1 MQNNKKT
8 TTNDFCTLDE
18 IRERKDAL
26 LDEIQKDKDKVSTL
40 WNDTFL
46 KRDETSKGDY
56 IASLVSNGFMAV
68 DAFLLVRKLMKG
80 YGYLFGKGKGKRKRW
95 I

>member
-1 MQNNKKT
+1 MQNNKK
-8 TTNDFCTLDE
+8 TNDFCTLDE

-26 LDEIQKDKDKVSTL
+26 LDEIQKDSDKVTAL
-40 WNDTFL
+40 WNDTFV

-56 IASLVSNGFMAV
+56 IASLVSNGFMAL

-80 YGYLFGKGKGKRKRW
+80 YGFLFGKSKRKKR

>member
-8 TTNDFCTLDE
+8 EFCTLDE

-26 LDEIQKDKDKVSTL
+26 LDEIQRDSDKVTAL
-40 WNDTFL
+40 WNKTFL
-46 KRDETSKGDY
+46 KRDEASKGDY

-68 DAFLLVRKLMKG
+68 DAFLLARKLIKG
-80 YGYLFGKGKGKRKRW
+80 YGYLFGKGKRKKK
-95 I
+95 

>member
-1 MQNNKKT
+1 MPINKKT
-8 TTNDFCTLDE
+8 TNDFHTLEE

-26 LDEIQKDKDKVSTL
+26 LDEIQKDKDKVSVL
-40 WNDTFL
+40 WNQTFL
-46 KRDETSKGDY
+46 KRDEVSKGDY

-68 DAFLLVRKLMKG
+68 DAILLVRKLMKG
-80 YGYLFGKGKGKRKRW
+80 YSSLFGKQKTKRRRW

>member
-8 TTNDFCTLDE
+8 TTSDFCTLDE

-26 LDEIQKDKDKVSTL
+26 LDELQKDKDKVSTL

-68 DAFLLVRKLMKG
+68 DAFLLVRKLMRG
-80 YGYLFGKGKGKRKRW
+80 YGYLFGKGKRKRW

>member
-1 MQNNKKT
+1 MPYNKKT
-8 TTNDFCTLDE
+8 TTDFCTLEE

-26 LDEIQKDKDKVSTL
+26 LDEIQKDSDKVTAL
-40 WNDTFL
+40 WNDTFV

-68 DAFLLVRKLMKG
+68 DAILLVRKLMKG
-80 YGYLFGKGKGKRKRW
+80 YSSLFGKDKGKRRRW

>member
-1 MQNNKKT
+1 MQNNKK
-8 TTNDFCTLDE
+8 NEFCTLDE

-26 LDEIQKDKDKVSTL
+26 LDEIHKDRDKVTSL
-40 WNDTFL
+40 WNQTFL

-56 IASLVSNGFMAV
+56 IASLVSNGFMAL

-80 YGYLFGKGKGKRKRW
+80 YGYLFGKSRRKKK
-95 I
+95 

>member
-8 TTNDFCTLDE
+8 EFCTLDE

-26 LDEIQKDKDKVSTL
+26 LDEIQRDSDKVTAL
-40 WNDTFL
+40 WNKTFL
-46 KRDETSKGDY
+46 KRDEASKGDY

-68 DAFLLVRKLMKG
+68 DAFLLARKLIKS
-80 YGYLFGKGKGKRKRW
+80 YGYLFGKGKRKKK
-95 I
+95 

>member
-1 MQNNKKT
+1 MQNIKKT
-8 TTNDFCTLDE
+8 NEFCTLEE

-26 LDEIQKDKDKVSTL
+26 LDEIQRDSDQFTTL
-40 WNDTFL
+40 WNQTFV
-46 KRDETSKGDY
+46 KREDTSKGDY
-56 IASLVSNGFMAV
+56 IANIVSNGFMAL

-80 YGYLFGKGKGKRKRW
+80 YGYLFDKSKRRKK

>member
-8 TTNDFCTLDE
+8 EFCTLEE
-18 IRERKDAL
+18 IRDRKDAL
-26 LDEIQKDKDKVSTL
+26 LDEIQKDRDKVTSL
-40 WNDTFL
+40 WNQTFL

-56 IASLVSNGFMAV
+56 IASLVSNGFMAL

-80 YGYLFGKGKGKRKRW
+80 YGYLFGKSRRKKK
-95 I
+95 

>member
-8 TTNDFCTLDE
+8 TTTDFCTLDE

>member
-1 MQNNKKT
+1 MQNNKKIT
-8 TTNDFCTLDE
+8 DFCTLDE

-26 LDEIQKDKDKVSTL
+26 LDEIQKDSEKVTAL
-40 WNDTFL
+40 WNDTFV

-56 IASLVSNGFMAV
+56 IASLVSTGFMAIA
-68 DAFLLVRKLMKG
+68 AFLLMRKLIKG
-80 YGYLFGKGKGKRKRW
+80 YGYLFGKGKRKTR

>member
-1 MQNNKKT
+1 MQNIKK
-8 TTNDFCTLDE
+8 NEFCTLDE

-26 LDEIQKDKDKVSTL
+26 VDEIQKDRDKVTSL
-40 WNDTFL
+40 WNQTFL

-56 IASLVSNGFMAV
+56 IASLVSNGFMAL

-80 YGYLFGKGKGKRKRW
+80 YGYLFGKSRRKKK
-95 I
+95 

>member
-1 MQNNKKT
+1 MQNIKK
-8 TTNDFCTLDE
+8 NEFCTLDE

-26 LDEIQKDKDKVSTL
+26 LDEIQKDRDKVTSL
-40 WNDTFL
+40 WHQTFL

-56 IASLVSNGFMAV
+56 IASLVSNGFMAL

-80 YGYLFGKGKGKRKRW
+80 YGYLFGKSRRKKK
-95 I
+95 

>member
-1 MQNNKKT
+1 MQNNKN
-8 TTNDFCTLDE
+8 TNYDFCTLDE

-26 LDEIQKDKDKVSTL
+26 LDEIQKDKDRISTL
-40 WNDTFL
+40 WNETFQ

-56 IASLVSNGFMAV
+56 IANMVSNGFMAV
-68 DAFLLVRKLMKG
+68 DAFLLVRKLMRG
-80 YGYLFGKGKGKRKRW
+80 YSHIFGKGKGKRKRW

>member
-8 TTNDFCTLDE
+8 TNEFCTLEE

-26 LDEIQKDKDKVSTL
+26 LEDIQKDKDKAAAL
-40 WNDTFL
+40 WNKTFL
-46 KRDETSKGDY
+46 KREDTSKGDY
-56 IASLVSNGFMAV
+56 IASLVSNGFMAI
-68 DAFLLVRKLMKG
+68 DAFLLVRKLMKS
-80 YGYLFGKGKGKRKRW
+80 YGSIFGKEKSKRRRW

>member
-1 MQNNKKT
+1 MQNKKT
-8 TTNDFCTLDE
+8 TNDFRTLAK
-18 IRERKDAL
+18 IRERKEEL
-26 LDEIQKDKDKVSTL
+26 LEEIQKDSDKVTAL
-40 WNDTFL
+40 WNDTFV

>member
-1 MQNNKKT
+1 MPINKKT
-8 TTNDFCTLDE
+8 TNDFHTLEE

-26 LDEIQKDKDKVSTL
+26 LDEIQKDKNKVSAL
-40 WNDTFL
+40 WNQTFL
-46 KRDETSKGDY
+46 KRDEVSKGDY

-68 DAFLLVRKLMKG
+68 DAILLVRKLMKG
-80 YGYLFGKGKGKRKRW
+80 YSSLFGKQKTKRRRW